1 MWSSSIVF
9 LQDFRMSTA
18 PISYEYNIYIYTFMI
33 PVKSL
38 QDPSGQYCLEMA
50 EPGQRTCF
58 RLLLSQLSEYPGSR
72 SLYIKSRGPQVWRI
86 RWDHFPLPIL
96 GGSKNAANVWYN
108 LEDFLHLT
116 VHDFAFLDEFWSCR
130 LPT

>member
-1 MWSSSIVF
+1 
-9 LQDFRMSTA
+9 
-18 PISYEYNIYIYTFMI
+18 MI

-72 SLYIKSRGPQVWRI
+72 SLYIKSWGPQVWMI
-86 RWDHFPLPIL
+86 RWDHFPFPIL

-108 LEDFLHLT
+108 LEDFLNNLT

-130 LPT
+130 LPR